1 VSGDDSLPPATEPA
15 AGESET
21 VGAPP
26 RDDAP
31 PRRQKAPFAWLA
43 VMLVLA
49 LAVAALLVALGLGVV
64 TG

>member
-1 VSGDDSLPPATEPA
+1 VSGDDSLPPANEPA

-21 VGAPP
+21 VGAPH

-31 PRRQKAPFAWLA
+31 PRRQKTSFVWVA
-43 VMLVLA
+43 VLLVGA
-49 LAVAALLVALGLGVV
+49 LAVAALLIALGVGVL

>member
-1 VSGDDSLPPATEPA
+1 VSGDDSLPPTTEPA

-21 VGAPP
+21 VGAPH

-31 PRRQKAPFAWLA
+31 PRRQKTSFAWVA
-43 VMLVLA
+43 VLLVLA
-49 LAVAALLVALGLGVV
+49 LAVAALLIALGVGVL